1 MSKLYANIGVAHENS
16 IATLEARVVAAA
28 QCNADAVIINKA
40 TPALIIPEEKKYVSV
55 QSRWGSLPYLEVAKL
70 SEITPHNAEKISELC
85 EQIGIPLYWSVTD
98 SQAAEFVK
106 EHTNCDT
113 VKLHYD
119 SVNVYELS
127 RYCKDKFSWVIYN
140 DQHHT
145 EYDVLYKKDTDKRYS
160 VYYTTPEFP
169 PEIENINLKHIDE
182 LIAQGHT
189 VGYESRDTGVFPG
202 SAVIFKGVDY
212 IEKYLGDP
220 DSDNPAVLTP
230 DQFYDFYT
238 YMEIFTV
245 ANDSEMLID
254 SSEGL

>member
-1 MSKLYANIGVAHENS
+1 MSKLYANIGIAHENS
-16 IATLEARVVAAA
+16 ISVLESRIVAAA

-40 TPALIIPEEKKYVSV
+40 TPALIIPDEKKYVSV
-55 QSRWGSLPYLEVAKL
+55 QSRWGGLSYLEVANR
-70 SEITPHNAEKISELC
+70 SEITADNAEHIAKLC
-85 EQIGIPLYWSVTD
+85 EHIGIPLYWSVTD

-127 RYCKDKFSWVIYN
+127 RYCKDKFLWVIYN
-140 DQHHT
+140 HHHS
-145 EYDVLYKKDTDKRYS
+145 EYNVLYHKEQNPHYS

-169 PEIENINLKHIDE
+169 PDITDMNLSSIDD

-189 VGYESRDTGVFPG
+189 VGYESRDAGLFPG
-202 SAVIFKGVDY
+202 SAVVYKGVDY

-230 DQFYDFYT
+230 DQFYDFYK
-238 YMEIFTV
+238 YMEILTQ
-245 ANDSEMLID
+245 ANNSETINNPQ
-254 SSEGL
+254 ENQ